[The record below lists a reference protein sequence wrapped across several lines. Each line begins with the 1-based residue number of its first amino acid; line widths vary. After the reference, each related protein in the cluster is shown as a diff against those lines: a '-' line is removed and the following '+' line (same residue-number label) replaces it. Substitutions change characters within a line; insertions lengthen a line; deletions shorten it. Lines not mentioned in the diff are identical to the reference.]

1 MKTDRNEPKETES
14 SSLGQV
20 KEVLGSVLSAIGT
33 IEAALGSTPLP
44 FINNQLGID
53 LRKIGNV
60 LQATGNALSADGQ
73 GTPLS
78 FEQLG
83 DEIQAIGNSTVL
95 VGLYI
100 NYGSDNSQKLIIT
113 GNWLQSIGSFVG
125 LTDEYYDSTPSG
137 RWENIVGGYL
147 QGIGNAL
154 QAVDGTE
161 QLKKPT
167 KQTIYSLGV
176 IGSWIQAL
184 GSVISLIGQIK
195 EETQELE
202 LGINE

>member
-1 MKTDRNEPKETES
+1 
-14 SSLGQV
+14 
-20 KEVLGSVLSAIGT
+20 
-33 IEAALGSTPLP
+33 
-44 FINNQLGID
+44 
-53 LRKIGNV
+53 
-60 LQATGNALSADGQ
+60 
-73 GTPLS
+73 
-78 FEQLG
+78 
-83 DEIQAIGNSTVL
+83 
-95 VGLYI
+95 
-100 NYGSDNSQKLIIT
+100 
-113 GNWLQSIGSFVG
+113 
-125 LTDEYYDSTPSG
+125 
-137 RWENIVGGYL
+137 
-147 QGIGNAL
+147 L